1 MFDRKFQLPIAG
13 QNTGKKRTRE
23 ETNQNQKPNKNGN
36 FAQITCRR
44 GCLAEIN
51 ASAFFF
57 LAFFHASPVDSKRH
71 QECGKERDRKEKS
84 MKGNLIL
91 IEKRDMD
98 LR

>member
-1 MFDRKFQLPIAG
+1 MLDRKFQLPIAG
-13 QNTGKKRTRE
+13 QNIQKKAKRG
-23 ETNQNQKPNKNGN
+23 NKPNQKPNKNGN

-71 QECGKERDRKEKS
+71 QECEKERDRMEKS
-84 MKGNLIL
+84 VMGNLIL
-91 IEKRDMD
+91 IEKRDRD
-98 LR
+98 LS